1 MSFLAELKK
10 LEYPICLTIATYMSI
25 KIIMQ
30 ESGGS
35 ILWFYQSFL
44 ITSTQRCQSYS
55 IYAGDSSHH

>member
-10 LEYPICLTIATYMSI
+10 LEYLLYLTIATYMSI

-30 ESGGS
+30 QLGGD

-44 ITSTQRCQSYS
+44 IKTTQRCQSYS
-55 IYAGDSSHH
+55 SYPGDSSHH

>member
-25 KIIMQ
+25 KIIIQ
-30 ESGGS
+30 ELGRY

-44 ITSTQRCQSYS
+44 INSTQHCQSYS
-55 IYAGDSSHH
+55 SYPGDSSHL